1 MRSSSAL
8 LLVIVA
14 TILAPFAIGTTWLTG
29 RVDDRQEYLD
39 AIAPLAD
46 DAGVRQVMADA
57 AAAASVTAL
66 ERYSPVG
73 LPSAVSDWAQLAAT
87 QVVESP
93 EFPTFWRQ
101 ANEDVHRDALAL
113 LEDPDAPTD
122 GSLTVDASP
131 LVAQILLE
139 LEDRGIPVGLLP
151 RIPLQVPVVERAK
164 IVEAGPTY
172 RSAHEVAQWLPVV
185 WAGLVALAL
194 LIAVGWRG
202 RVRTA
207 GLAMLGVALAGG
219 VLLLAADPLA
229 EAAADR
235 AEVANQELV
244 RIMLDA
250 VLGSLAPYSRGFL
263 LALPVGL
270 VLLAGSFWP
279 RREYVHDEDH
289 GAYAE

>member
-14 TILAPFAIGTTWLTG
+14 TIVAPFAIGATWLTD
-29 RVDDRQEYLD
+29 RIDDRQEYVD
-39 AIAPLAD
+39 TIGPLAD
-46 DAGVRQVMADA
+46 DPGVRRVMADA
-57 AAAASVTAL
+57 AAEGAVAAL
-66 ERYSPVG
+66 EQYSPVG
-73 LPSAVSDWAQLAAT
+73 LPDALSEWAALAAT
-87 QVVESP
+87 RVVESP

-139 LEDRGIPVGLLP
+139 LEERGLPVGLLP

-164 IVEAGPTY
+164 VVEAGPAY
-172 RSAHEVAQWLPVV
+172 RTAHDVAQWLPVV
-185 WAGLVALAL
+185 WAVLVALGVL
-194 LIAVGWRG
+194 VAVGWRG
-202 RVRTA
+202 RVRVV
-207 GLAMLGVALAGG
+207 GLALLGVALAGG

-229 EAAADR
+229 EAAVDR

-250 VLGSLAPYSRGFL
+250 VLGSLTPYAKGFL

-270 VLLAGSFWP
+270 VLVAASLAP
-279 RREYVHDEDH
+279 RREQAWDEDQDVH
-289 GAYAE
+289 EW